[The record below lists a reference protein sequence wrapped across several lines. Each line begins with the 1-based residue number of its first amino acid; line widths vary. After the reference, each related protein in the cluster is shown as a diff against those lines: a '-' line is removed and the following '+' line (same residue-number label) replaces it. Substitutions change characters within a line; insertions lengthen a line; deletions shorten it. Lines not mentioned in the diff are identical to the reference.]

1 MYFSEFVRSTL
12 IDFPPYSSLMVFVP
26 GCNLRCPFCYNV
38 DIVLDQT
45 KTRYSE
51 EQILY
56 EIDSYRMFLDA
67 VVISGG
73 EPTLKQ
79 DELLHFLKEVRNRGL
94 FLKLDSN
101 LTVPL
106 KESFIQFFHGVTFS
120 PKPYSFYRRVGDPGE
135 VVEVIKQNLKL
146 IDSYGLQYREVKLV
160 LTKEGKRELNNV
172 MEELQTPII
181 TSQIKWKL
189 TRLPAV
195 YIDENSHFGHFT
207 PDSED

>member
-12 IDFPPYSSLMVFVP
+12 IDFPPYSSLMVFVQ

-45 KTRYSE
+45 ETRYSE
-51 EQILY
+51 EQILH
-56 EIDSYRMFLDA
+56 EIDRYRLFLDA

-79 DELLHFLKEVRNRGL
+79 DEILHFLQEVRSRGL

-106 KESFIQFFHGVTFS
+106 KETFLQYFQGVTFS
-120 PKPYSFYRRVGDPGE
+120 PKPVSFYRRIGDPESVLEIIGRN
-135 VVEVIKQNLKL
+135 IKL
-146 IDSYGLQYREVKLV
+146 INSYGLQYREVKLV
-160 LTKEGKRELNNV
+160 LTEEGKRDLDYTLESV
-172 MEELQTPII
+172 TPALL
-181 TSQIKWKL
+181 SSDVRWRL
-189 TRLPAV
+189 TKQPAV
-195 YIDENSHFGHFT
+195 FIDPNSHFGPFT
-207 PDSED
+207 PLYD